1 MPSDLTAF
9 LLSVGDELLS
19 GLTVDT
25 NSAHLSRELA
35 GLGVRVVGHAT
46 VGDDQPTIETA
57 IRDAAGRAELLVVSG
72 GIGPTPDDLTREA
85 LANVI
90 GTEVVED
97 ASWVAQME
105 KMFAERGRV
114 MKPGNRKQAGVPA
127 GAAML
132 WNPVGTAAGVRAEIP
147 TSGAPHSS
155 LLTPHPSATVFV
167 VPGVPKEMRAMA
179 EQHLVPWVREQ
190 VKSRGGKVI
199 KARAIHTYAIGESDL
214 AARLG
219 EMLRR
224 DRDDGMRVGTTASRG
239 VVSVRAYATAA
250 DEAAAVAALDA
261 VERQVRDELG
271 DLVFGVDEQT
281 LAEAV
286 FAALRGRADKP
297 TVATAES
304 CTGGLI
310 AKLLTDVA
318 GSSEHFH
325 RGFVTYSNAAKT
337 ELLGVPTNLIERHGA
352 VSGPVVEAMARGAT
366 PAGGVAISVSG
377 VAGPGGGS
385 DDKPVGTVF
394 LGLAADD
401 LTFSRRF
408 SFPGDRETV
417 RLRSAYMA
425 LTLLRFHLLGHDL
438 DQLPF

>member
-1 MPSDLTAF
+1 MASDLTAF

-46 VGDDQPTIETA
+46 VGDDQPTIEA
-57 IRDAAGRAELLVVSG
+57 AVRDAAGRAELLVVSG

-97 ASWVAQME
+97 AAWVAQME
-105 KMFAERGRV
+105 KMFAERGRT
-114 MKPGNRKQAGVPA
+114 MRPGNRKQAGVPG
-127 GAAML
+127 GATML
-132 WNPVGTAAGVRAEIP
+132 WNPVGTAAGVRA
-147 TSGAPHSS
+147 TVGGC
-155 LLTPHPSATVFV
+155 TVFV

-179 EQHLVPWVREQ
+179 DRHLVPWVRGQMET
-190 VKSRGGKVI
+190 RGGKVI
-199 KARAIHTYAIGESDL
+199 KARAVHTYAIGESDL

-219 EMLRR
+219 DLLRR
-224 DRDDGMRVGTTASRG
+224 NASETMRVGTTASRG

-250 DEAAAVAALDA
+250 TEAEAVAALDG
-261 VERQVRDELG
+261 VEKQVRGELG
-271 DLVFGVDEQT
+271 DLVFGTDGQT

-286 FAALRGRADKP
+286 FDALRGRADRP
-297 TVATAES
+297 VVATAES

-310 AKLLTDVA
+310 ATLLTDVA

-337 ELLGVPTNLIERHGA
+337 ELLGVPASLIERHGA
-352 VSGPVVEAMARGAT
+352 VSGPVVEAMARGAR
-366 PAGGVAISVSG
+366 PAGGVSISVSG

-385 DDKPVGTVF
+385 DDKPVGTVY
-394 LGLAADD
+394 LALAADG

-438 DQLPF
+438 NELPF

>member
-1 MPSDLTAF
+1 MSEWGRILPVMPRDLTAF

-35 GLGVRVVGHAT
+35 ALGATVVGHAT
-46 VGDDQPTIETA
+46 VGDDQPTIQA
-57 IRDAAGRAELLVVSG
+57 ALRDAAGRAELLVVSG

-105 KMFAERGRV
+105 KMFAERGRT

-127 GAAML
+127 GAIML
-132 WNPVGTAAGVRAEIP
+132 WNPVGTAAGVRA
-147 TSGAPHSS
+147 TVGGC
-155 LLTPHPSATVFV
+155 TVFV

-179 EQHLVPWVREQ
+179 DQHLIPWVREQ
-190 VKSRGGKVI
+190 VKHRGGRVV

-219 EMLRR
+219 DLLRR
-224 DRDDGMRVGTTASRG
+224 DRDDGMKVGTTASRG

-250 DEAAAVAALDA
+250 GEPEAAAALDA

-271 DLVFGVDEQT
+271 DLVFGTDEQT
-281 LAEAV
+281 LSDGVARL
-286 FAALRGRADKP
+286 LRDDPHRP
-297 TVATAES
+297 TVGLAES

-310 AKLLTDVA
+310 AKLLTDAA
-318 GSSEHFH
+318 GSSAYFH
-325 RGFVTYSNAAKT
+325 RGFVTYSNQAKT
-337 ELLGVPTNLIERHGA
+337 QLLGVPAELIEEHGA
-352 VSGPVVEAMARGAT
+352 VSGPVVEAMATGARRADGRGLAL
-366 PAGGVAISVSG
+366 SVSG
-377 VAGPGGGS
+377 VAGPDGGTA
-385 DDKPVGTVF
+385 DKPVGTVWI
-394 LGLAADD
+394 GLADGERV
-401 LTFSRRF
+401 FSRRF
-408 SFPGDRETV
+408 SFPGDRDTV
-417 RLRSAYMA
+417 RLRAAYMA